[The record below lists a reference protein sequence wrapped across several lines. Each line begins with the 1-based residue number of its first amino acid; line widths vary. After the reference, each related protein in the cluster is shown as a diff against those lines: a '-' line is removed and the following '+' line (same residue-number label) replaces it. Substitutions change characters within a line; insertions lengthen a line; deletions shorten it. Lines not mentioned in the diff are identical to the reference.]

1 MPPSVSPQRHDG
13 DVSPQRSDRRR
24 RRSSAAPVRSESGD
38 HEYIVDRRHK
48 YLRIPVDAGME
59 SITINIKF
67 TGAEATGADSDE
79 ATGAEP
85 GPQTL
90 RARINMSATSET
102 ENSSVINCGALGGI
116 IDVDKERTMA
126 RTCSLDIL
134 CRAAQDEVTFNLANE
149 SMVEGSLADVQSRT
163 VTERLSVCL

>member
-67 TGAEATGADSDE
+67 TGAEATGADE